1 MLNRTPMFAEEWFSR
16 FIRGQKSPDRFSEL
30 KVGLILR
37 TLERLRLRIS
47 ERFPDSGLSQVCGE
61 LCQVGASIE
70 QMLRRLQRPIWW
82 VRIIVYLII
91 GVILALTI
99 FAVKLSFD
107 LASNELGGL
116 MELLQGIESA
126 INEIIFLAVAI
137 FFLGTLESRLK
148 RYVALRAL
156 HRLRSIAH
164 VVDMHQ
170 LTKDPAYVLKGT
182 QPTASSPERS
192 MTPQQLTRYL
202 DYCTELL
209 SIVSKL
215 AALHAQH
222 VNDPVVLNAVNDV
235 ETLADGLA
243 GKIWQKIMIIDF
255 SSVAQ
260 EEQEK
265 IEG

>member
-16 FIRGQKSPDRFSEL
+16 FIRGQKSPDRFTEL
-30 KVGLILR
+30 KADLILH
-37 TLERLRLRIS
+37 TLDRLRRRIS
-47 ERFPDSGLSQVCGE
+47 ERFPDSGLSQVCAE

-70 QMLRRLQRPIWW
+70 QMIQRLQRPIWV
-82 VRIIVYLII
+82 VRVIVYLLII
-91 GVILALTI
+91 AIIAIAV
-99 FAVKLSFD
+99 FAAKLSIEIAGSETSGF
-107 LASNELGGL
+107 
-116 MELLQGIESA
+116 MEVLQGIESA
-126 INEIIFLAVAI
+126 INEIIFLAIAI

-148 RYVALRAL
+148 RYVVLRAL

-170 LTKDPAYVLKGT
+170 LTKDPAYILKDAT
-182 QPTASSPERS
+182 PTASSPERG

-209 SIVSKL
+209 AIVSKL

-235 ETLADGLA
+235 ESLAHGLA
-243 GKIWQKIMIIDF
+243 GKIWQKIMILDM
-255 SSVAQ
+255 SVPYSPA
-260 EEQEK
+260 EE
-265 IEG
+265 G